1 MMGVSTKNDS
11 IVTVTDDDIRISNL
25 NITDIKIFKSKSVCI
40 YIR

>member
-1 MMGVSTKNDS
+1 MLGVSTKNDS

-25 NITDIKIFKSKSVCI
+25 NITDIKISKSKLVCI